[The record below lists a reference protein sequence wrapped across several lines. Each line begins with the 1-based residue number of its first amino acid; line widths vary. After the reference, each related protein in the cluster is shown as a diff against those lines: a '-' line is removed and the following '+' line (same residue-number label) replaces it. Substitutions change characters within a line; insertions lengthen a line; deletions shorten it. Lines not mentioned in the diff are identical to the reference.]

1 VANLAW
7 WQAEMNRDRKA
18 RREPYRIEDF
28 FHFPPDAG
36 AATSNARADAAP
48 PAAAGAAMRELIR
61 LQQFPSFALSFYAA
75 LQDIGD
81 DEDLPARLA
90 WIAEDAILLAPK
102 PAPGDRWQGFLIAED
117 TAAGQ
122 VRRFQAAGDDDG
134 PAAWLAV
141 PAAPE
146 RGVAVWAAAGAS
158 LPIQQSPDAPG
169 EQSPPLP

>member
-1 VANLAW
+1 
-7 WQAEMNRDRKA
+7 MNRDRTA
-18 RREPYRIEDF
+18 GREPYRIEDF
-28 FHFPPDAG
+28 FHFPPDVG
-36 AATSNARADAAP
+36 AATSKTGEGAAP

-61 LQQFPSFALSFYAA
+61 LQLFPSFALSFYAA

-90 WIAEDAILLAPK
+90 WIAEDAILLAPR

-122 VRRFQAAGDDDG
+122 VRRFQAAGDDG
-134 PAAWLAV
+134 LAAWLAV